1 MMINRR
7 FLRIKAFQ
15 ALYAFY
21 QSDNTSDA
29 SALERDMIKQINR
42 VEDLYLLLL
51 LALVELTE
59 IAHKNIEIA
68 KEKLLPTQEDLNP
81 NMKYADSAIIQRIA
95 KNKAFLSAVNNRK
108 LSWANEIDDLK
119 KIQRSIRESVD
130 YITFMENKNTSFND
144 EKEFWIELFKN
155 YLSENELIV
164 HHLEE
169 KSIYWSDDLGM
180 AAMGVVKTLQSIQPE
195 HDEFSNVLLPMFK
208 DEESEEQDMDF
219 VKRLL
224 RTTIRS
230 DKEYSEIIATKAK
243 NWDVDRIA
251 IVDVILMKMAMCEFE
266 HFATVPVKV
275 SLNEYIELSKY
286 YSTPKSKQFINGVL
300 DKTVAEFKAAN
311 RIKKIGRGLIE

>member
-224 RTTIRS
+224 RNTIRS

-266 HFATVPVKV
+266 HFSTVPVKV